1 MSLLQQDSQG
11 QDDAARGEEFT
22 KGSSNVVLPS
32 IIAVVVVAIAIFLY
46 AWLGEKPN
54 PAIGEVTNV
63 IAHPMHRETS
73 GFDAAGAAMPK
84 DVFEQV
90 LVFAHVKLHNR
101 TKEPLFL
108 HQVMINVTLD
118 DGIHTSYVAAPTE
131 YERAFM
137 GYPEI
142 AALHGKPLASEL
154 TVEGGQTVEG
164 DILASFRLSRQEWD
178 ARKGLDFTFGFRYQP
193 VLKVTPTGQV
203 TVQ

>member
-1 MSLLQQDSQG
+1 MSLLQQDSQS

-22 KGSSNVVLPS
+22 KGSSNVLVPS

-54 PAIGEVTNV
+54 PATGEVTNV

-108 HQVMINVTLD
+108 HQIMVNATLD
-118 DGIHTSYVAAPTE
+118 DGIHTSYVAGPSE

-142 AALHGKPLASEL
+142 SALHGKPLASEL
-154 TVEGGQTVEG
+154 TVDGGQTVEG
-164 DILASFRLSRQEWD
+164 DILASFRLTRQEWD

-193 VLKVTPTGQV
+193 VLQVTPASPV
-203 TVQ
+203 TDQ

>member
-11 QDDAARGEEFT
+11 QDDAARGEELT
-22 KGSSNVVLPS
+22 KGSTNVLVPS
-32 IIAVVVVAIAIFLY
+32 IIAVVVVGIAIFLY

-54 PAIGEVTNV
+54 PATGEVTNV
-63 IAHPMHRETS
+63 VAHPMHRETS

-108 HQVMINVTLD
+108 HQIMVNATLD
-118 DGIHTSYVAAPTE
+118 DGIHTSYVAGPSE
-131 YERAFM
+131 YERAFI

-142 AALHGKPLASEL
+142 APLHGKPLASEL
-154 TVEGGQTVEG
+154 TVEAGQTVEG
-164 DILASFRLSRQEWD
+164 DILSSFRLTRQEWE

-193 VLKVTPTGQV
+193 VLKVTPTGPV
-203 TVQ
+203 TGQ